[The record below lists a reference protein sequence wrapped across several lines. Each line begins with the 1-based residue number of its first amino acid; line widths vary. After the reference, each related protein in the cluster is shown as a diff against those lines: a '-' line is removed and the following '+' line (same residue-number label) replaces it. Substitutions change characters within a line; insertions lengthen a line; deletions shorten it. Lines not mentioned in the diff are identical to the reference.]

1 MDILLLNIQMGHFI
15 VLEGL
20 DGAGKSTQ
28 IELLLQHLQAKE
40 GRVQFVHFP
49 RTSEGGVF
57 GDLIA
62 RFLRGEFGAADQVH
76 PQLVALLFAED
87 RKAFAPNIRE
97 WLHEGYTVVADRYV
111 LSNIAFQCAKLAEK
125 SEKETLTNWIID
137 FEFNYNQLP
146 APDISLYLDVPFDFV
161 AGSLTK
167 AREGESRAYLQGKK
181 DIHESDLSFQQ
192 AVKNEYDR
200 LCAGDFNLRK
210 IDCSDATGA
219 MIGAEQVHAAIAAA
233 VDDVTGR

>member
-62 RFLRGEFGAADQVH
+62 RFLRGEFGA
-76 PQLVALLFAED
+76 
-87 RKAFAPNIRE
+87 
-97 WLHEGYTVVADRYV
+97 
-111 LSNIAFQCAKLAEK
+111 
-125 SEKETLTNWIID
+125 
-137 FEFNYNQLP
+137 
-146 APDISLYLDVPFDFV
+146 
-161 AGSLTK
+161 
-167 AREGESRAYLQGKK
+167 
-181 DIHESDLSFQQ
+181 
-192 AVKNEYDR
+192 
-200 LCAGDFNLRK
+200 
-210 IDCSDATGA
+210 
-219 MIGAEQVHAAIAAA
+219 
-233 VDDVTGR
+233 